1 MKRFG
6 AFFQALPLTLDKGRW
21 RTLSLK
27 RTVMLG
33 ISVGILLPAAVVG
46 TYLAVDSYEREIDLQ
61 VTSLLRQ
68 YVGMLEK
75 TIPLP
80 LWQMDIMLANSFV
93 RSIMTNPSVVK
104 ISVVDATL
112 GSVLVVENPRPRGGT
127 IVREERP
134 IVWSDR
140 VIGRVSIEMST
151 AQVEQKFLRNLMGV
165 GGALLLQLVAS
176 IVLLVLLVEL
186 RLMRPLRRLQQ
197 DADRLSKGELTLP
210 VIAMREDEM
219 GELAL
224 GMDRMRQKLGHH
236 IEEVRDLNAGL
247 EQRVAERTLDLNT
260 ANQELLNAMA
270 NLEIAQ
276 NEIQRA
282 ERLAAL
288 GALVAGVAHELNTPI
303 GICITVASSLQG
315 MSHQLTRTMQS
326 GMTRSGLNSYVQH
339 ANEASDILMRNLEA
353 AATLIG
359 SFKQVAVDRTSS
371 QRRRFSL
378 QEVARHTLQTI
389 GATIRRAHV
398 TVTDDLP
405 EGVFLDSYPGAL
417 GQVLSNLLHNALLHA
432 FDENSQGEISLSAH
446 RVSPEQVEL
455 VVGDNGFG
463 IPQAN
468 LTRIFDPFFTTR
480 LGLGGSGLGLN
491 IVYNLVTDVLGGT
504 IRVESEVAVGT
515 RFILLLPLVAPVE
528 AELE

>member
-6 AFFQALPLTLDKGRW
+6 TFFRAVPTALAKGGR

-27 RTVMLG
+27 HTVMLG

-46 TYLAVDSYEREIDLQ
+46 TYLALDSYEREVDLQ
-61 VTSLLRQ
+61 VTSLLHQ

-75 TIPLP
+75 TMPLP
-80 LWQMDIMLANSFV
+80 LWQMDITLANSFV
-93 RSIMTNPSVVK
+93 RSVMTNPSVLK
-104 ISVVDATL
+104 INVEDATL
-112 GSVLVVENPRPRGGT
+112 GSVLLVENPRPRGGT

-134 IVWSDR
+134 IVWSGQ

-151 AQVEQKFLRNLMGV
+151 AQVERKFLGNLVGV
-165 GGALLLQLVAS
+165 GGALILQLAAS
-176 IVLLVLLVEL
+176 IVLLVLLFEL

-197 DADRLSKGELTLP
+197 DADRLSKGELALP
-210 VIAMREDEM
+210 VVAVRDDEM
-219 GELAL
+219 GALAIGL
-224 GMDRMRQKLGHH
+224 DRMRQKLKHH
-236 IEEVRDLNAGL
+236 IEEIRDLNAGL
-247 EQRVAERTLDLNT
+247 EQRVAERTRDLNT
-260 ANQELLNAMA
+260 ANQELLNAMTT
-270 NLEIAQ
+270 LENAQ
-276 NEIQRA
+276 NEIQRS

-288 GALVAGVAHELNTPI
+288 GSLVAGVAHELNTPI

-315 MSHQLTRTMQS
+315 MSQQLTRTMQS
-326 GMTRSGLNSYVQH
+326 GMTRSGLSNYVQH
-339 ANEASDILMRNLEA
+339 AQEASDILMRNLETA
-353 AATLIG
+353 ASLIG

-371 QRRRFSL
+371 QRRRFAL
-378 QEVARHTLQTI
+378 QEVVRHTLQTI

-398 TVTDDLP
+398 VVSVDMP

-432 FDENSQGEISLSAH
+432 FDENSEGKITLSA
-446 RVSPEQVEL
+446 RLVSPQQVAL
-455 VVGDNGFG
+455 TIGDNGFG
-463 IPQAN
+463 IPHAN

-504 IRVESEVAVGT
+504 IDVESEVAVGT

-528 AELE
+528 TELE